1 MLIRLTARRV
11 ATIKP
16 QMSIVDGTSVTIA
29 TEMTTR
35 DMVQALKAIAE
46 AMPQTQWRDTINT
59 IEQEEISI

>member
-16 QMSIVDGTSVTIA
+16 QMSIVDGTSVVVA

-46 AMPQTQWRDTINT
+46 AMPQDQWRDTINT
-59 IEQEEISI
+59 IEQEPAL